1 MKKGLISGF
10 LVIVAI
16 AIVIMVIANS
26 NKPPYAYV
34 PIITST
40 ATLDF
45 PSTVG
50 GSSSDLTMTLTGAVS
65 GDVVIIG
72 VPSGSTVAN
81 GCFTGW
87 VSSSNTITIRF
98 SNNDLVTS
106 YDPASGVF
114 KSTIVKQ

>member
-10 LVIVAI
+10 LMIAAI

-26 NKPPYAYV
+26 DKIPLAYV
-34 PIITST
+34 PIITAT
-40 ATLDF
+40 ATLNF

-50 GSSSDLTMTLTGAVS
+50 GSSSDLTMTLTGAIS

-72 VPSGSTVAN
+72 VPSGSIVAN

-87 VSSSNTITIRF
+87 VSASDVVTIRYT
-98 SNNDLVTS
+98 NNDLVTA
-106 YDPASGVF
+106 YDPSSGTF
-114 KSTIVKQ
+114 KATIIKQ